1 MSAEKTTLGAAVKAT
16 IDALAVAARNFVKP
30 ERITIYYPYE
40 KLEYGRMR
48 GWIGLWTEKC
58 TSCMLCA
65 RICPTNAIKMY
76 PAPNGKRYP
85 GIDYGRCIM
94 CHFCIDVCPTDALYG
109 TGIKELAWY
118 DYKEMIYTPDMEREP
133 PKIQEPYKSVKV
145 AIKYVGGVPKKVR
158 LQE

>member
-1 MSAEKTTLGAAVKAT
+1 MASVVKTV
-16 IDALAVAARNFVKP
+16 IDALYVAAKNFVKP

-40 KLEYGRMR
+40 KLEYGRVR

-76 PAPNGKRYP
+76 LVPNAKRYP

-94 CHFCIDVCPTDALYG
+94 CHFCIDVCPTEALYP
-109 TGIKELAWY
+109 TDIKELAWY
-118 DYKEMIYTPDMEREP
+118 DYREMVYTPDMEREP
-133 PKIQEPYKSVKV
+133 PKVQEPFKAVKV
-145 AIKYVGGVPKKVR
+145 VLKYENGMPKNIK
-158 LQE
+158 L